1 MPRNPSFFSPHA
13 SRFTHH
19 VPNLDR
25 PGMFTDNVKMRSA
38 VPFSSLMVWGV
49 FFFLLPFGSG
59 CSSKTPQYPEDHA
72 RFERI
77 VEAIEGLRGAYQ
89 EKDSEA
95 LRELM
100 LPLEGLER
108 LQLDMK
114 KDFNTYADIE
124 LKFSIERMAIK
135 GGRATVNIRW
145 EGEWKRQARN
155 TGITRQG
162 HGVLIWSG
170 RQVILLADVDG
181 DLPFGM
187 ATRESLS

>member
-1 MPRNPSFFSPHA
+1 
-13 SRFTHH
+13 
-19 VPNLDR
+19 
-25 PGMFTDNVKMRSA
+25 MFTDNVQMRSP
-38 VPFSSLMVWGV
+38 VPFSSLMVCGV
-49 FFFLLPFGSG
+49 FFSLLLFVPG

-77 VEAIEGLRGAYQ
+77 VEAIEGLREAYQ

-108 LQLDMK
+108 LQMEMK
-114 KDFNTYADIE
+114 KDFNTYAEIDLE
-124 LKFSIERMAIK
+124 FTIERMAIK
-135 GGRATVNIRW
+135 GGRVTVNIRW
-145 EGEWKRQARN
+145 EGEWKQQASDA
-155 TGITRQG
+155 GITEQG

>member
-1 MPRNPSFFSPHA
+1 
-13 SRFTHH
+13 
-19 VPNLDR
+19 
-25 PGMFTDNVKMRSA
+25 MFTDNVEMRSA
-38 VPFSSLMVWGV
+38 VPFSSLMVCGV
-49 FFFLLPFGSG
+49 FFSLLLFVPG

-77 VEAIEGLRGAYQ
+77 VGAIEGLREAYQ
-89 EKDSEA
+89 EKDSDA

-108 LQLDMK
+108 LQMDME

-124 LKFSIERMAIK
+124 LQFYVERMAIK
-135 GGRATVNIRW
+135 GGRATVNSRW

>member
-1 MPRNPSFFSPHA
+1 
-13 SRFTHH
+13 
-19 VPNLDR
+19 
-25 PGMFTDNVKMRSA
+25 MRSS
-38 VPFSSLMVWGV
+38 VPFSSLLVWGV
-49 FFFLLPFGSG
+49 VFLLLPFLPG
-59 CSSKTPQYPEDHA
+59 CNKSKIPQYPEDHA

-77 VEAIEGLRGAYQ
+77 VEAIEGVREAYQ

-108 LQLDMK
+108 LQREME
-114 KDFNTYADIE
+114 KDFNAYADIE
-124 LKFSIERMAIK
+124 LEFTIERMAVK
-135 GGRATVNIRW
+135 GGRARVNIRW
-145 EGEWKRQARN
+145 EGEWKRQAGDV
-155 TGITRQG
+155 GITGQG